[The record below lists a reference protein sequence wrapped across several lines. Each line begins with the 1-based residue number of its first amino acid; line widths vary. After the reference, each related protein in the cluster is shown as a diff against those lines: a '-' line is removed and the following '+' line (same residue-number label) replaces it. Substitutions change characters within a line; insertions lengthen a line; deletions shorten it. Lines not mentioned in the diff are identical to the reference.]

1 MMKKLSMIA
10 LASLMLTSQS
20 VAQGSSETT
29 LFEASESAWR
39 VVDPEN
45 LMIID
50 TDYGRIGVEL
60 YPEIAPKHVEQIKT
74 LTRAAFYDG
83 IVFHR
88 VINGFMNQT
97 GDPTGTGT
105 GDSGLPNIPAE
116 FTFQR
121 DPAQIPIEVIHER
134 LVNPSGSPRRTLG
147 VGFYKNLPI
156 ATEPAAQAFWTK
168 TGTVEA
174 IGLHCKGVTSMA
186 RAQSPNSGNSQFFL
200 MRSPRG
206 LSSEGLNGKYSI
218 WGRAVMGVDIVD
230 KIRVGVNGETVGFTP
245 DKMKKVRIAADLD
258 GGDAPQIK
266 VLKTQGADYK
276 RFLETQKNLDGTYKD
291 ICDIE
296 LPIQIKT
303 P

>member
-1 MMKKLSMIA
+1 MMKKISMIA

-20 VAQGSSETT
+20 VAQDSSEAT
-29 LFEASESAWR
+29 LFEAPDSAWR
-39 VVDPEN
+39 VVDLEN
-45 LMIID
+45 LMLID

-60 YPEIAPKHVEQIKT
+60 YPEISPKHVEQIKT

-116 FTFQR
+116 FSFQR
-121 DPAQIPIEVIHER
+121 DPTKIPVEVIHER
-134 LVNPSGSPRRTLG
+134 LVNPHSSPRRRLG
-147 VGFYKNLPI
+147 AGFYKNLPI
-156 ATEPAAQAFWTK
+156 ATEPAAQAFWK
-168 TGTVEA
+168 KSGTVDS

-186 RAQSPNSGNSQFFL
+186 RAGSPDSGNSQFFL

-206 LSSEGLNGKYSI
+206 SSSEGLNGQYSI
-218 WGRAVMGVDIVD
+218 WGRAVMGIDIVD
-230 KIRVGVNGETVGFTP
+230 KIRVGVNGETAGFTP
-245 DKMKKVRIAADLD
+245 DKMNKARIAADLD
-258 GGDAPQIK
+258 GSEVPQIK

-276 RFLETQKNLDGTYKD
+276 RFLATQKKLDGTYKD

-296 LPIQIKT
+296 IPIQIKT